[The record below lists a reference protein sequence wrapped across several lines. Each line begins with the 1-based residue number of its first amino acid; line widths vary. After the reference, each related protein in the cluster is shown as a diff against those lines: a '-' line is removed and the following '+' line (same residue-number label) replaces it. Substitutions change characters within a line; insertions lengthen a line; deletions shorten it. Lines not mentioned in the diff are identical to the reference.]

1 MDILKNIQEY
11 IADPQLPITKE
22 WLDEAQKQYPYFNLP
37 ALLYLKQHGID
48 GHDQTLARLAITS
61 ADRKVLAMHL
71 GDDAEL
77 FRDFYPQEQPQ
88 EAATSTTHAIDMFL
102 DAFGSG
108 SQKEVEVLEN
118 MIFNPTPD
126 YADILA
132 AEEQQGTATGS
143 GTAAGG
149 ESAQDALISSFIAK
163 EREKEKEVEHLPQQ
177 HVEEEEAAEVADA
190 PIEQPA
196 ERDNTMLSESLA
208 KMYIKR
214 RNYSKAL
221 EIIENINL
229 NFPEKSIYFA
239 DQIRFLRK
247 LVLNEKTKK

>member
-1 MDILKNIQEY
+1 MNILSDIQ
-11 IADPQLPITKE
+11 QLLDNPSHRVDE
-22 WLDEAQKQYPYFNLP
+22 HWLEEAQQQYPYFSLP
-37 ALLYLKQHGID
+37 ALLYLKQNGTEENKD
-48 GHDQTLARLAITS
+48 LLGRLAISS
-61 ADRKVLAMHL
+61 ADRKVLSMHL
-71 GDDAEL
+71 GEGADM
-77 FRDFYPQEQPQ
+77 FRNFYPEEKEEP
-88 EAATSTTHAIDMFL
+88 AATTSHAIDMFL

-132 AEEQQGTATGS
+132 AEDDSAPAADGT
-143 GTAAGG
+143 G
-149 ESAQDALISSFIAK
+149 ESAQDALINSFIAQ
-163 EREKEKEVEHLPQQ
+163 EREKEKEVANIPQQ
-177 HVEEEEAAEVADA
+177 HVDEAEVAEIADT
-190 PIEQPA
+190 PIAQPV
-196 ERDNTMLSESLA
+196 EHDDSMLSESLA
-208 KMYIKR
+208 KMYISR

>member
-1 MDILKNIQEY
+1 MNILNTIQQHIEN
-11 IADPQLPITKE
+11 PSQPISKQ
-22 WLDEAQKQYPYFNLP
+22 WLEQVQQQYPYFSLP

-48 GHDQTLARLAITS
+48 GNEEILGRLAISS
-61 ADRKVLAMHL
+61 ADRKVLAEHL
-71 GDDAEL
+71 GANAAL
-77 FRDFYPQEQPQ
+77 FRDFYPQQQ
-88 EAATSTTHAIDMFL
+88 EEPAATTQHAIDMFL

-108 SQKEVEVLEN
+108 SDKEVEVLEN

-132 AEEQQGTATGS
+132 AEDEGAAA
-143 GTAAGG
+143 TAAGE
-149 ESAQDALISSFIAK
+149 ESAQDALINSFIAQQQQ
-163 EREKEKEVEHLPQQ
+163 KEKEVATIPQQ
-177 HVEEEEAAEVADA
+177 HVGEEEVAEIADT

-196 ERDNTMLSESLA
+196 AHDESMLSESLA
-208 KMYIKR
+208 KMYISR